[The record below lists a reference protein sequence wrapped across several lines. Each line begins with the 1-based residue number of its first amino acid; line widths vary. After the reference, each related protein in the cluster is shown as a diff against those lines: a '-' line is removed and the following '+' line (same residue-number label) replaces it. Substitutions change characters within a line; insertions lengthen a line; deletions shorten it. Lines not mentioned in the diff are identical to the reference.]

1 MAGNPREHVTGKG
14 FWDGGTGGQSSNGQ
28 SGGRPSGFPGR
39 RIPKRVGLRT
49 EDRKSRR
56 VLFRSLV
63 LLATAFMLFTAG
75 LVNAIALAFAAQPW
89 GFAVSFFIVMAI
101 YASAGGIL
109 ALYGWRTIKAGGLA
123 PEKTMRVLK
132 QDQVWLKTEART
144 QL

>member
-1 MAGNPREHVTGKG
+1 MSNEYT
-14 FWDGGTGGQSSNGQ
+14 SNGR
-28 SGGRPSGFPGR
+28 SIAEAMHEFREDLKDFVTT
-39 RIPKRVGLRT
+39 RIQMLRSEISEKVGAWKTGLPT
-49 EDRKSRR
+49 I
-56 VLFRSLV
+56 VIGLV

>member
-1 MAGNPREHVTGKG
+1 MSNEYT
-14 FWDGGTGGQSSNGQ
+14 SNGR
-28 SGGRPSGFPGR
+28 SVAEVMHEFREDLKDFVTT
-39 RIPKRVGLRT
+39 RIQMLRNEISEKVGAWKMGLPT
-49 EDRKSRR
+49 M
-56 VLFRSLV
+56 VMGLV

-101 YASAGGIL
+101 YALAGGML

-123 PEKTMRVLK
+123 PEKTIRVLK